1 MRMWLMFFTIVLILK
16 STSSLGSIN
25 QITYDSDA
33 NDSISTIDTL
43 NQSFIVPKY
52 GYLAFVG
59 FSDADSVNTWRI
71 GTLEFG
77 YPIIGQSIALEWH
90 FSMVNLVRL
99 KARRN
104 SHRLAST
111 PFLASVA
118 LAVTAWTF
126 IALGDTSKLDDVLA
140 IVSAP
145 ISGPYLALRPMNELE
160 LYTGIHPDWILFTED
175 DGILFQ
181 YQIGLRIDLFH
192 SGLSLSVE
200 AVKNRY
206 WGYERNSETF
216 GWGFGLQIA
225 CNPRHRACLK

>member
-1 MRMWLMFFTIVLILK
+1 MRMRLKFFTILLILE
-16 STSSLGSIN
+16 STSSLGSTS
-25 QITYDSDA
+25 QVTRDSDV
-33 NDSISTIDTL
+33 NDTTGTIDTS

-59 FSDADSVNTWRI
+59 FTDADSVNTWRI
-71 GTLEFG
+71 GSFEFG
-77 YPIIGQSIALEWH
+77 YPLLGQSVALEWH

-99 KARRN
+99 KAPRN

-111 PFLASVA
+111 PFLAS
-118 LAVTAWTF
+118 AVLGATVWTF
-126 IALGDTSKLDDVLA
+126 VALGDTSKLDYVLA
-140 IVSAP
+140 IVLAP

-181 YQIGLRIDLFH
+181 YQIGLRVDLFH
-192 SGLSLSVE
+192 SGLSLSAE

-206 WGYERNSETF
+206 WGYERKSETF